1 MRPTDYPSIKIY
13 RVATLKLNVLLG
25 SMLMGGAMPVYAL
38 LFGEDPARPEHREAV
53 IAPLQTYFEQGL
65 EEGVPATA
73 MTRHWHGLFH
83 GQPGAVAWRRA
94 MAEGRSPA
102 TAVA

>member
-38 LFGEDPARPEHREAV
+38 LFGEVLGILSLETEEARTQSVFYSGMFLGMKIRKFSKCS
-53 IAPLQTYFEQGL
+53 L
-65 EEGVPATA
+65 
-73 MTRHWHGLFH
+73 
-83 GQPGAVAWRRA
+83 
-94 MAEGRSPA
+94 
-102 TAVA
+102 